1 MNLAVG
7 PFLRVL
13 FVYLSVVLSADCSFF
28 VGPNPIRGDRR
39 RQPNP
44 FHIPMKVGV
53 LRRNAS
59 WLGESLPRWPAS
71 ACKLSLP
78 ILDVRCR

>member
-28 VGPNPIRGDRR
+28 VGPAAKKDAG
-39 RQPNP
+39 
-44 FHIPMKVGV
+44 
-53 LRRNAS
+53 
-59 WLGESLPRWPAS
+59 
-71 ACKLSLP
+71 
-78 ILDVRCR
+78 